1 MHHFS
6 FKIEVK
12 WSRYSTMDFKCKYF
26 LCSDHYWSHPNGWM
40 SQFFLNSSW
49 IGLANFLPIYCCQGT
64 EPNVRKESGPPF
76 FISISIKNL
85 SKRWSWNVYKWLSI
99 SDLNHQLPPLI
110 LETDSELRMR
120 IFKEWPVSSY
130 RGFRYMAWTAPAPW
144 LVTASLFWPLI
155 GHKASHHPR
164 PASLGGWGLVSQES
178 NIRFMP
184 QQQISMTLN
193 FHHASSILASTMHLP
208 FWLFY
213 CSLLFI
219 LIWT

>member
-1 MHHFS
+1 
-6 FKIEVK
+6 
-12 WSRYSTMDFKCKYF
+12 
-26 LCSDHYWSHPNGWM
+26 M
-40 SQFFLNSSW
+40 S
-49 IGLANFLPIYCCQGT
+49 
-64 EPNVRKESGPPF
+64 E
-76 FISISIKNL
+76 KNL
-85 SKRWSWNVYKWLSI
+85 VPHSLFRFPLKTCQTDEVEICINRSLLSS
-99 SDLNHQLPPLI
+99 SDLDHQLPPLI

-120 IFKEWPVSSY
+120 IFKVRPVSSY

-193 FHHASSILASTMHLP
+193 FHHASSILA
-208 FWLFY
+208 F
-213 CSLLFI
+213 LLFFVVYLDLNI
-219 LIWT
+219 GI